1 MTTAQTQF
9 STEALR
15 SALQSRL
22 GLSLDIDAVQA
33 LVAEAAALSYTSPAL
48 AMADDVGAF
57 YYNVVFLSMDHT
69 PMASPLFITVKT
81 STRISYGS
89 DLLTLREEIKKMLN
103 YDDLV
108 ITSYTELAGPIRPGD
123 VVPTV
128 QIAQTEAHSRRP

>member
-1 MTTAQTQF
+1 MTTQTQF

-22 GLSLDIDAVQA
+22 GLSLDLEDVRA
-33 LVAEAAALSYTSPAL
+33 LADEAATNSGTSPAL
-48 AMADDVGAF
+48 AMADDVGPF
-57 YYNVVFLSMDHT
+57 FYNVVFLSMDHT

-103 YDDLV
+103 YEDLV
-108 ITSYTELAGPIRPGD
+108 ITSYTELAGPVRPRE

-128 QIAQTEAHSRRP
+128 EIAQTEPHRRRS